1 MAGRENEAQEVVA
14 YAVVEGRVEI
24 RHGPRLLG
32 LEHMADLLVFAPG
45 EVILREGEPADR
57 FYMVIKGEAEASQ
70 TGPDGAQVTIARFDP
85 GDYFG
90 EVGLLNDAPRIAT
103 VRAKTALEVMALD
116 RAAFS
121 RLLESSQ
128 ATKAEV
134 RRVAEGRERLD
145 RR

>member
-1 MAGRENEAQEVVA
+1 MILCRGV
-14 YAVVEGRVEI
+14 
-24 RHGPRLLG
+24 LL
-32 LEHMADLLVFAPG
+32 ANPQAFCT
-45 EVILREGEPADR
+45 
-57 FYMVIKGEAEASQ
+57 AE
-70 TGPDGAQVTIARFDP
+70 TQVTIAAFGP

-128 ATKAEV
+128 ATRAEV
-134 RRVAEGRERLD
+134 RRVAEGRARLD